1 MYNPSFSRVPAVH
14 QGADGERIYTH
25 YVQFIQYCTA
35 CTLYNKWYIVLD
47 QSPQKGEGGRNVS
60 GEKRGLEGEEGNS
73 QGGEKGF
80 GRGKWK
86 VKGKC
91 VIKERRRMGRGK

>member
-1 MYNPSFSRVPAVH
+1 MEREYTYIMFNLFNIVQLVH
-14 QGADGERIYTH
+14 
-25 YVQFIQYCTA
+25 CTTSG
-35 CTLYNKWYIVLD
+35 TLYLTRLHK
-47 QSPQKGEGGRNVS
+47 KGKGGTGRNVS

-91 VIKERRRMGRGK
+91 VKKERRRMGRGK